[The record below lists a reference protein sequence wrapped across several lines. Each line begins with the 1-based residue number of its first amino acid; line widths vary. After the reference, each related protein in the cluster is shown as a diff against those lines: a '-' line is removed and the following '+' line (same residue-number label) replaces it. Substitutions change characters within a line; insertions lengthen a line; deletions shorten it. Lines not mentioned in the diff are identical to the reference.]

1 MLEAV
6 GPGLPTEFLPPA
18 GPRATW
24 QEGLS
29 YLWGAVT
36 EELGRLLGLTLSHR
50 IKLALAQDDQG
61 EVRGPHATWTP
72 WP

>member
-18 GPRATW
+18 GPWAAW
-24 QEGLS
+24 QAGLS

-36 EELGRLLGLTLSHR
+36 EELGRLLGLTLSHK
-50 IKLALAQDDQG
+50 IG
-61 EVRGPHATWTP
+61 
-72 WP
+72 